1 MKTTTM
7 KKITLTRNGCTSAHP
22 IERSDMKIG
31 MLVLGEH
38 VMLRIKGDCCGSTSY
53 REYVVTGVM
62 RTDRFGGRDTVT
74 FERVTKEVS
83 K

>member
-1 MKTTTM
+1 MKTNDL
-7 KKITLTRNGCTSAHP
+7 KKITLTRNGCMSARP

-31 MLVLGEH
+31 QLVLGER

-53 REYVVTGVM
+53 REYVVTGVV

-74 FERVTKEVS
+74 FERVTREVS